1 MKDNIEHVDFLG
13 QNQGPPTRMTWGP
26 RIATG
31 LDTLKMSFWVDFSSS
46 RLFESLERA
55 KQTAQE
61 EDKDFEPVD
70 LGGFEFNVSRSGVS
84 MFQYRLIRGDI
95 RFLVSTRT
103 HTSNM
108 PNCRLEIGSVSC
120 WLPGYNRQYEDFVKM
135 VEFLGGFVV
144 KERVSE
150 VHLCVDLIGQDIKET
165 PVGNMDY
172 WITRA
177 VTFSPHFTHRKLT
190 GVSIGSG
197 DMMLRVYDK
206 IQEMKTVSRHKIEPF
221 MQIWEVDSIEDLDVT
236 RVEFQV
242 RRSILKEFKFLGGKP
257 INTLNDLNNSLSSLW
272 SYLINDWARLTS
284 APVDREHNHQSRA
297 ESHSI
302 WQQLKKAD
310 FSGLLHVVRSTV
322 ETVCDMESLRL
333 QMAGLGMSLAAAI
346 GRSRK
351 DVEQIIASAQGFLEG
366 TIRRLFREDEED
378 FAKRMDKKHNRLRL
392 FADAVAA

>member
-1 MKDNIEHVDFLG
+1 MENGIEHVDFSG
-13 QNQGPPTRMTWGP
+13 KNQGPQTRITWGP

-31 LDTLKMSFWVDFSSS
+31 LDTLKLSFWVDFSSS
-46 RLFESLERA
+46 LLFDSLEKA
-55 KQTAQE
+55 KQTAQQ
-61 EDKDFEPVD
+61 EDKDYEPVD

-95 RFLVSTRT
+95 RFLVSTRS
-103 HTSNM
+103 HNSSM
-108 PNCRLEIGSVSC
+108 PNCRLEIGSISC
-120 WLPGYNRQYEDFVKM
+120 WLPGYNHQYQNFVKM
-135 VEFLGGFVV
+135 IEFLGGVLV

-150 VHLCVDLIGQDIKET
+150 AHLCVDLLGVDIKDT
-165 PVGNMDY
+165 PVGDMNY

-177 VTFSPHFTHRKLT
+177 VTFSPHYTHRKLT

-206 IQEMKTVSRHKIEPF
+206 IQEMKTVSRNKIEPF
-221 MQIWEVDSIEDLDVT
+221 MQIWEVDSLDDLEVT

-242 RRSILKEFKFLGGKP
+242 RRSILKEFKFFGSKP
-257 INTLNDLNNSLSSLW
+257 VNTLADLNNSLSSLW
-272 SYLINDWARLTS
+272 AYLINDWARLTF

-297 ESHSI
+297 ESHPV
-302 WQQLKKAD
+302 WQHLKKAD

-322 ETVCDMESLRL
+322 ESICDVHSLRL
-333 QMAGLGMSLAAAI
+333 QMAGIGMSLAAAM

-351 DVEQIIASAQGFLEG
+351 DVEQIVAFAQGFLES
-366 TIRRLFREDEED
+366 TIRRLFRDDEED
-378 FAKRMDKKHNRLRL
+378 FGKRMDRKYNRLRL